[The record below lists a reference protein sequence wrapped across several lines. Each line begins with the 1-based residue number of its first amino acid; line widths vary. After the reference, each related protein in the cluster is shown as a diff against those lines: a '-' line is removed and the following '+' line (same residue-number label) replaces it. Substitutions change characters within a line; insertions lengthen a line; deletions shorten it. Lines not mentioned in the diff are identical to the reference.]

1 MSTQAQ
7 SRQLH
12 DDLRGLFRGELHTD
26 ELTRALYS
34 TDAGLFQIMPAAV
47 ACPVDAEDVQ
57 VLVRY
62 CAEHHLPLIARGAA
76 TGVAG
81 ESLGAGVVV
90 DFARHLNQVVELGSD
105 WVRVQPGVVLA
116 RLNAQLARIGR
127 RFAPDPASA
136 AVCTIG
142 GMLANNASGS
152 RAAVH
157 GYTRDHVN
165 QLSVVW
171 DQGDLDTV
179 GLLEPD
185 DWLTESDPAILS
197 SRCRDIARA
206 TAALLR
212 DNAALIEQH
221 MSRTRYN
228 RCGYLLNDVLRG
240 ETLHLARLM
249 VGSEGTLGLFVEA
262 TLRTLPLPGGR
273 GVLLLGFASLESAL
287 LASQLIV
294 ELQPTSCD
302 LLERRVLALA
312 RLHDPTA
319 ARRISGLAEA
329 VLFIEFEADS
339 PGQARQRLFDALAR
353 LQRSPVAGHLLNTSS
368 AVEHDEVEQIWRLR
382 EVALPSLYRLGEGP
396 RPVAAVED
404 VAVPVAEVPTFL
416 TQVQDILQRHETT
429 GSFMVHAATG
439 QVHTRPFLD
448 PSDTAQA
455 ARLWAIAEEVHALA
469 LSLGG
474 TVSTQHGTGLARTPW
489 VARQYGPLYAVM
501 RQLKTIFDPNGLL
514 NPGKIIGPDPSRP
527 AWPLRQIPRVCSAPE
542 PIANAATAAG
552 GMMTAAATATANAAI
567 ATAAIATAATAPPPP
582 AVAAVSASTRLAS
595 SSATVALQVLR
606 DELITQASVC
616 NGCGHCRTE
625 SPGSRMCPMFRV
637 EHSESATP
645 RAKANLLRH
654 ILHEGVDLERLADEQ
669 VHQVAQLCINCKMCA
684 SECPANVKV
693 PWMMLE
699 AKAAYQAIRG
709 LDRTSLVLA
718 RTESFAVLG
727 SKFARL
733 INPLLGNSIVRWWLA
748 RLFGIS
754 AKRRLPS
761 FATTSFLKLAQ
772 RNGWTEAPP
781 KRATVADRP
790 RVAYLVDVFAN
801 YNDPSIAEA
810 MVRVLQHNGVEVLVP
825 PGQVG
830 CGMAPLAQGDVE
842 TAREAVQR
850 NVRVFADLAREGYTI
865 VCTEPTAAVMLTQDA
880 LRLADDPDAELIANS
895 TVEATTY
902 LAQLHQRGQL
912 RTDFEPLPVGIGHHV
927 PCHLKALGK
936 PAAGP
941 SLLGL
946 IPRLRVHAVD
956 VGCSGMAGTY
966 GLRNDC
972 YEKSL
977 QIGQPLF
984 EELRRPRVLFGST
997 ECGPC
1002 RLQMQEGTGKRT
1014 LHPVQYL
1021 ALAYG
1026 LMPELGQRMS
1036 RPLGKLVD

>member
-7 SRQLH
+7 SRQLR

-47 ACPVDAEDVQ
+47 ACPTDAEDVQ
-57 VLVRY
+57 VLLRY
-62 CAEHHLPLIARGAA
+62 CAEHQLPVIARGAA

-90 DFARHLNQVVELGSD
+90 DLARHLNQIVEVGSD

-116 RLNAQLARIGR
+116 QLNAQLAQVGR

-136 AVCTIG
+136 AVCTLG

-152 RAAVH
+152 RAARH
-157 GYTRDHVN
+157 GYTRDYVN
-165 QLSVVW
+165 DLSVVW

-179 GLLEPD
+179 GLLEPY
-185 DWLTESDPAILS
+185 DWLTDSDSGTLS
-197 SRCRDIARA
+197 PRCRDIARA
-206 TAALLR
+206 TVALLCEH
-212 DNAALIEQH
+212 AALIAQH
-221 MSRTRYN
+221 QPRTRYN
-228 RCGYLLNDVLRG
+228 RCGYLLHDVLRG
-240 ETLHLARLM
+240 ETLDLARLL
-249 VGSEGTLGLFVEA
+249 VGSEGTLGVFVEA
-262 TLRTLPLPGGR
+262 TLRTVPLPGGR

-294 ELQPTSCD
+294 ELQPATCD

-312 RLHDPTA
+312 RLYDPTA
-319 ARRISGLAEA
+319 ARRIGGLAEA
-329 VLFIEFEADS
+329 VLFVEFEADS
-339 PGQARQRLFDALAR
+339 LAQARQCLFEALSR
-353 LQRSPVAGHLLNTSS
+353 LQRSPVAGHLLSSNS
-368 AVEHDEVEQIWRLR
+368 AVEPEEVEQIWKLR

-416 TQVQDILQRHETT
+416 IQVQDILQRHETT
-429 GSFMVHAATG
+429 GSFMIHAATG
-439 QVHTRPFLD
+439 QVHMRPFLD
-448 PSDTAQA
+448 PSDQTQA
-455 ARLWAIAEEVHALA
+455 ARLWAIAEEVHTLA

-474 TVSTQHGTGLARTPW
+474 TVSTQHGTGIARTPW

-501 RQLKTIFDPNGLL
+501 RQLKAIFDPNGLL

-527 AWPLRQIPRVCSAPE
+527 AWPLRQVPRLPE
-542 PIANAATAAG
+542 LSLTPEATASANAG
-552 GMMTAAATATANAAI
+552 LPVAATPTLEL
-567 ATAAIATAATAPPPP
+567 P
-582 AVAAVSASTRLAS
+582 
-595 SSATVALQVLR
+595 VLR
-606 DELITQASVC
+606 DELLTQASVC

-625 SPGSRMCPMFRV
+625 LPSYRMCPMFRIDP
-637 EHSESATP
+637 SEAATP

-654 ILHEGVDLERLADEQ
+654 ILQEGGRLDRLADED

-699 AKAAYQAIRG
+699 AKAAYQALHG
-709 LDRTSLVLA
+709 MDRTSLVLA
-718 RTESFAVLG
+718 RTESFAAIG

-733 INPLLGNSIVRWWLA
+733 INPLLGNRIVRWWLA
-748 RLFGIS
+748 WLFGIS
-754 AKRRLPS
+754 PKRRLPS
-761 FATTSFLKLAQ
+761 FATTSFLKIAQ
-772 RNGWTEAPP
+772 RNGWTEKPP
-781 KRATVADRP
+781 ARAGATDRP

-810 MVRVLQHNGVEVLVP
+810 MVRVLMHNGVEVYVP

-850 NVRVFADLAREGYTI
+850 NIRVFADLAREGYTI
-865 VCTEPTAAVMLTQDA
+865 LCTEPTAAVMLTQDG
-880 LRLADDPDAELIANS
+880 LRLADDPDAELIANV
-895 TVEATTY
+895 TVEATTF
-902 LAQLHQRGQL
+902 LNQLVQAGRL
-912 RTDFEPLPVGIGHHV
+912 RTDFEPLAVGIGHHI

-941 SLLGL
+941 SLLSL
-946 IPRLRVHAVD
+946 IPGLRVYPVD
-956 VGCSGMAGTY
+956 VGCSGMAGTF
-966 GLRNDC
+966 GLRHDR
-972 YEKSL
+972 YTQSL
-977 QIGQPLF
+977 QMGQAMF
-984 EELRRPRVLFGST
+984 AQLRRPRVLFGST

-1026 LMPELGQRMS
+1026 LMPELGQRLR